1 MHIDNLPM
9 KPSQRLQTTV
19 LIVGWPCQ
27 FQFKLLKRFV
37 SKTTFPLRAY
47 CFKSDNKDMTRYYVY
62 STFMLISASYLCI
75 SRTAVSTYRMRVE
88 HDKCIHPSILLH
100 KPHNFIQRPSLCL
113 LVAASETKRFI
124 ISISH
129 RDRSR
134 NQTDPPCYLY
144 MCTVQAPVTPSVDH
158 LPVPLAEVL
167 CLSTSIAYACENIDV
182 AMA

>member
-1 MHIDNLPM
+1 MQIDNLAL

-27 FQFKLLKRFV
+27 FQFKFLKRFV
-37 SKTTFPLRAY
+37 SQQTFPRRAY
-47 CFKSDNKDMTRYYVY
+47 CFK
-62 STFMLISASYLCI
+62 MLRGTYDQILCIFNVHAISASYSCI
-75 SRTAVSTYRMRVE
+75 SRIAVSTYRMRVE

-167 CLSTSIAYACENIDV
+167 CLSTSIAYACENVDV
-182 AMA
+182 AVA